1 MSAFR
6 IGGLRYHAASSIDQ
20 RAGLLGWASFLLNDS
35 LRISSV
41 AVRRTRAG
49 ATTLAFPTRRDG
61 YGIEHPIV
69 CPISHSAH
77 RDIEVVVLDEL
88 RAQGVLP

>member
-1 MSAFR
+1 MTPFR
-6 IGGLRYHAASSIDQ
+6 INGVRFRSASSIDE
-20 RAGLLGWASFLLNDS
+20 RGGLLGWTSFLLNDA

-61 YGIEHPIV
+61 QGVEHPYV
-69 CPISHSAH
+69 CPIAH
-77 RDIEVVVLDEL
+77 EVHRAIEAEVLAEL
-88 RAQGVLP
+88 RRQGVVR